1 MSVELRNLQSGET
14 FAVGPDG
21 VIIGRQGGGAAI
33 QVDDRSVSKKHA
45 RVFSD
50 GVEWFLED
58 MGSVN
63 GTVVQGNKIGGAI
76 PLEPG
81 LVFSLSKHKFEVVNV
96 PGRAGPVAAPPEQ
109 ETRTGMRQSSQN
121 LPSDLRKDPIPR
133 KRNRPVDDDIAPMP
147 PENTNRGG
155 GLPLASDQDF
165 PSGTL
170 NSVGGNS
177 LEAADGDRPH
187 LGIDD
192 YEPLTPG
199 EAISM
204 GIGYALKTTPL
215 LAFNPLGTVRSHIA
229 EPPLPG
235 LEKVPLAVVMLPAL
249 AVLITVQAGAG
260 AVAAAILGQLSV
272 VDIVLAPVK
281 GVIGGA
287 IGAVIM
293 GFVSHPVLRWFVTKF
308 GGQSDARARTGHIAM
323 GIATALVLLVP
334 QTLSTILTA
343 VIAKLTSVSSAFALL
358 MIIPALIALVAT
370 PLPLFV
376 QWSWWKSYGVAK
388 WVQTVFLVLMVLS
401 VLGGVYTCITTIAGA
416 VGTMRGGGLPT
427 PDVVVGPD
435 GVPVPVPVPP
445 TGTETPPPDPDGQPP
460 PPAPVPAPGTPP
472 PPPAPLG
479 TPPPP
484 PAPPPAVNTVSTP
497 VKVDDGYAA
506 YAAKRV
512 EAEALMERDPTV
524 VSKRAVRTAYET
536 FLECED
542 RAENE
547 VFNEFDKRKRPSWK
561 NPLYEKA
568 KKARVYADCRTQMDA
583 LHKRIF
589 GG

>member
-14 FAVGPDG
+14 FSVGPDG

-81 LVFSLSKHKFEVVNV
+81 LVFSLSKHKFEVVHV
-96 PGRAGPVAAPPEQ
+96 PGHSAGPMAAPPEQ

-133 KRNRPVDDDIAPMP
+133 RRSRQVDDDIAP
-147 PENTNRGG
+147 PENTNRGGG

-177 LEAADGDRPH
+177 LEAADGERPH

-199 EAISM
+199 EGLAM

-215 LAFNPLGTVRSHIA
+215 LALNPIGTVRSHIA

-235 LEKVPLAVVMLPAL
+235 LEKIPLAMVMLPAL
-249 AVLITVQAGAG
+249 MATITIQAGAG
-260 AVAAAILGQLSV
+260 AVASAIAGNLSV
-272 VDIVLAPVK
+272 VAFIVAPIS

-287 IGAVIM
+287 ISALLM
-293 GFVSHPVLRWFVTKF
+293 GFLGHPILSWFVTKF

-323 GIATALVLLVP
+323 FVASALVLLVP
-334 QTLSTILTA
+334 TVLSVILA
-343 VIAKLTSVSSAFALL
+343 AIIGRLTSVSSAFALL
-358 MIIPALIALVAT
+358 MIIPALITLVAT

-388 WVQTVFLVLMVLS
+388 WVQTVLLVLTVLS
-401 VLGGVYTCITTIAGA
+401 VLFGIFGCISTIAGA
-416 VGTMRGGGLPT
+416 VSAMRGGGLPT

-435 GVPVPVPVPP
+435 GEPVAIPDAPPGTPP
-445 TGTETPPPDPDGQPP
+445 TVPD
-460 PPAPVPAPGTPP
+460 GTPP
-472 PPPAPLG
+472 PPPPTG
-479 TPPPP
+479 TDTPP
-484 PAPPPAVNTVSTP
+484 PAPPPATTTTTTPPPPPPPPSLNTP

-506 YAAKRV
+506 YAAKRT

-524 VSKRAVRTAYET
+524 VAKRAVATAYET

-542 RAENE
+542 RAETE
-547 VFNEFDKRKRPSWK
+547 VFNEFDRRKRPGWK
-561 NPLYEKA
+561 NPLYDKA
-568 KKARVYADCRTQMDA
+568 KKARVYANCRTQMDA
-583 LHKRIF
+583 LHKRLF